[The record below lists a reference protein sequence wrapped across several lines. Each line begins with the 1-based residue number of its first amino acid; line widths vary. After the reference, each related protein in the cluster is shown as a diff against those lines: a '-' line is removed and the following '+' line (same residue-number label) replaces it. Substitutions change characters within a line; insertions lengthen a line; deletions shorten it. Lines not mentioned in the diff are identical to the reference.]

1 MHELAVTQALLDLVI
16 ERSDAVQ
23 ATRVTDIYIEVGQ
36 LSSYVDDSVQFYWD
50 IISRGTRAEGA
61 SLHFKRIALEMQC
74 TACGARFLPD
84 SESFACPQCGS
95 DQVLVTAGD
104 VFCLTGLDVERGA
117 QTMALEAET

>member
-16 ERSDAVQ
+16 ERSDADQ
-23 ATRVTDIYIEVGQ
+23 ATRVTAIYVEMGQ

-61 SLHFKRIALEMQC
+61 SLHFKRVALEMQC
-74 TACGARFLPD
+74 KACGAKFLPG

-104 VFCLTGLDVERGA
+104 VFCLTALDIERGE
-117 QTMALEAET
+117 QTIALEAVT